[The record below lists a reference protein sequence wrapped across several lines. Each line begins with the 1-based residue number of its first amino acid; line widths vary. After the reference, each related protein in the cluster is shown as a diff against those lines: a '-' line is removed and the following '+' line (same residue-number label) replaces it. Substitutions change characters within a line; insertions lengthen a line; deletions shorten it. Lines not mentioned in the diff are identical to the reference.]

1 MNMNQVNENLEAQLE
16 WIRQRDPTRKTL
28 EELESAT
35 IVEIA
40 ILSTCLA
47 VIAGCLI
54 SIAIS
59 MGVFH

>member
-16 WIRQRDPTRKTL
+16 WIRQMDPTRKTL

-35 IVEIA
+35 IVEIV

-47 VIAGCLI
+47 VIAGCMI
-54 SIAIS
+54 SIAIR

>member
-1 MNMNQVNENLEAQLE
+1 MNMDQVNENLESQLE

-40 ILSTCLA
+40 ILSTCLS
-47 VIAGCLI
+47 VTVGCMI